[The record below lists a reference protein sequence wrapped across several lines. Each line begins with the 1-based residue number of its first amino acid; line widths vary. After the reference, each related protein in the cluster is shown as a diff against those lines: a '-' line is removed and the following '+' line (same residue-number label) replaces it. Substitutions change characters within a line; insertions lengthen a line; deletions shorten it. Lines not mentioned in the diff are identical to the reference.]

1 MAWEDAT
8 TDTPADVRVVSSL
21 EPTLPLDQQMIC
33 DIQKIAGQLAAKAN
47 QLIGK

>member
-8 TDTPADVRVVSSL
+8 TDTPADVRVESSL

-33 DIQKIAGQLAAKAN
+33 DVQKIAGRLAAKQTN
-47 QLIGK
+47 L

>member
-8 TDTPADVRVVSSL
+8 TDTPADVRAESSL

-33 DIQKIAGQLAAKAN
+33 DIQKIAGRLTAKAN
-47 QLIGK
+47 QLLGK